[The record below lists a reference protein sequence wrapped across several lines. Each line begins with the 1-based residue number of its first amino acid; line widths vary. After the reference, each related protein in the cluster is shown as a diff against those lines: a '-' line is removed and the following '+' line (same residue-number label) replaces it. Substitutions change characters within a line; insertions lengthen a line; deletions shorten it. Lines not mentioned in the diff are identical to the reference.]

1 MPQPRKSRTIAHPVS
16 VVIFVPVEVEVD
28 DAWDGV
34 GWTETHNGKL
44 VPIIV
49 DRAKAGDAMTVLGPA
64 ALATEGVA
72 AALDALILA
81 ARDVQLQ
88 YPGVE
93 VNATAW
99 FGGTEF
105 QEVS

>member
-1 MPQPRKSRTIAHPVS
+1 MPQQRKSKTIAHPVS

-28 DAWDGV
+28 DAWNGV
-34 GWTETHNGKL
+34 EWTETSRGL
-44 VPIIV
+44 PVPCVV
-49 DRAKAGDAMTVLGPA
+49 DITKAGDAMTVLGPA

-81 ARDVQLQ
+81 ARDVQDRYL
-88 YPGVE
+88 GVE

-99 FGGTEF
+99 FRVTEF